1 MKEIYHVIEEEP
13 SHEIYANVVG
23 LKLTNHT
30 TTSQSTRAPS
40 SIRESTSSS
49 SDCTCS
55 THATSTAASKVK
67 QEEEGLNVPY
77 QHDESTSSTSRH
89 ADHIDARS
97 THANGVV
104 LIPLGED
111 LNKNRHSD
119 EFCSIYRK
127 RLAEP
132 LPSSSTSQISLDKS
146 NKGFR
151 LLEKMGW
158 KEIQGGL
165 GSRRQGILEPIQ
177 TTLKNDKRGIGSL
190 KKLPSKVTHLMGR
203 NKQQQQTSMG
213 TDDVILQDGASRS
226 KKARMLITSDLPDEY
241 FSLF

>member
-23 LKLTNHT
+23 LKLTNLCHST
-30 TTSQSTRAPS
+30 ISKSTRAPT
-40 SIRESTSSS
+40 IRDSTSSG

-55 THATSTAASKVK
+55 TRATDCTVK
-67 QEEEGLNVPY
+67 QEVEGINVPY
-77 QHDESTSSTSRH
+77 QHDKSTDT
-89 ADHIDARS
+89 RS

-119 EFCSIYRK
+119 AFCSIYRK

-177 TTLKNDKRGIGSL
+177 TTLKNDKRGIGSV

-203 NKQQQQTSMG
+203 NKQKQQTSLG
-213 TDDVILQDGASRS
+213 TDAVILQDGASRS